1 MGKLFRSA
9 LLAAMP
15 VIFFAALST
24 SCVQAQDAPRIEV
37 TGNYSYLRYDS
48 FPLGFRENTG
58 VNGANISVAYNFTT
72 RLAAFGE
79 VGGNWGDPFRFYD
92 GMGGGRY
99 SYRHGSFAFFG
110 QGMFGKAKSHIA
122 IPTALIGGESASAF
136 AYGGGGG
143 ISYDLTPHFAVRVI
157 QVDYIHAKLFETPV
171 NNIRFSAGITYHIGR
186 VRLHKRPRLTQ

>member
-1 MGKLFRSA
+1 MGKLLRSA

-15 VIFFAALST
+15 IAFFAALAT
-24 SCVQAQDAPRIEV
+24 SNVQAQDAPRIEV
-37 TGNYSYLRYDS
+37 TGSYSYLRYNS
-48 FPLGFRENTG
+48 FPFGFRENTG
-58 VNGANISVAYNFTT
+58 INGGNVSVAYNFTT
-72 RLAAFGE
+72 HLAAFGE

-99 SYRHGSFAFFG
+99 TYRWKNFAFFG
-110 QGMFGKAKSHIA
+110 QGMFGKAKTHIS

-143 ISYDLTPHFAVRVI
+143 ISYDWTQHFAIRVA
-157 QVDYIHAKLFETPV
+157 QVDYIHANLFETPI